1 MDFKLL
7 PADIL
12 AGFLE
17 LELFRRAV
25 NTFKNLNKG
34 GRIILAQSDAN
45 ISLALAV
52 LLEFFQ
58 NFESL
63 IFPSLV
69 FLWNSVCKLKQHPVA
84 YRLGDGLEHSDP
96 SSLCIFCGLSA
107 ASNSEPCSCSL
118 THPFFCCPAPG
129 GMRRKIGRM

>member
-69 FLWNSVCKLKQHPVA
+69 FL
-84 YRLGDGLEHSDP
+84 
-96 SSLCIFCGLSA
+96 
-107 ASNSEPCSCSL
+107 
-118 THPFFCCPAPG
+118 
-129 GMRRKIGRM
+129 